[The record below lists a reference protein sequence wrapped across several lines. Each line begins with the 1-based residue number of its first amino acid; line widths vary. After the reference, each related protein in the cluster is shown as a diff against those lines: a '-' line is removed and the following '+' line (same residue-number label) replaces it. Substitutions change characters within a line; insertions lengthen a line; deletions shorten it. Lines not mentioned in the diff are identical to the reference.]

1 MSPRVSAA
9 NREQYLEDR
18 KQQILEAA
26 VEVFGRKGF
35 DGANVSDIAEAA
47 GIGKGTIY
55 LYFQSK
61 EEIFRA
67 ILQENSFVPELLD
80 VLHDLDAPI
89 EEMLAKLAR
98 RYLKFMADHSAE
110 FRLVLQ
116 MINRFGAGP
125 SPIYTQMV
133 VQGTQA
139 LVNYLEA
146 QIQLGRVRPLDNP
159 YLTARS
165 IMGLLMTHVLLQE
178 VLGGRY
184 ITPIDEEDWIREIIQ
199 VAMQGIRA

>member
-1 MSPRVSAA
+1 MPKVSAA
-9 NREQYLEDR
+9 KRDQYLEDR

-26 VEVFGRKGF
+26 VGVFGRKGF

-47 GIGKGTIY
+47 GMGKGTIY

-80 VLHDLDAPI
+80 VLHDHDAPI
-89 EEMLAKLAR
+89 EDVLANLAR

-110 FRLVLQ
+110 FRLMLQ
-116 MINRFGAGP
+116 VSNRLGAGP
-125 SPIYTQMV
+125 SPIYTQVV
-133 VQGTQA
+133 VQGIQA

-146 QIQLGRVRPLDNP
+146 QMQSGRVRPLDNP

-165 IMGLLMTHVLLQE
+165 IMGLLMGHIVLHE

-184 ITPIDEEDWIREIIQ
+184 ITPIDEEEWIQEMVQ
-199 VAMQGIRA
+199 LAMQGIHA